1 AIVQRMLAL
10 RTHLPELLSHG
21 SYVPLTVQGVHAQRA
36 IAFARRHG
44 NAWAV
49 VIATRLAAPLLD
61 EHDDV
66 PRVDPLRWDD
76 TAVQM
81 PDELVA
87 RALFDWVS
95 PAAPKVEDSGLL
107 YLRDALTSMP
117 VAVLVEDGVPR
128 V

>member
-1 AIVQRMLAL
+1 MLAL
-10 RTHLPELLSHG
+10 RAHLPELLSQG
-21 SYVPLTVQGVHAQRA
+21 SYLPLTVQGPHAERA

-61 EHDDV
+61 QHDDV
-66 PRVDPLRWDD
+66 PLVEPLRWDD

-81 PDELVA
+81 PEELFS
-87 RALFDWVS
+87 RSMFDWLS
-95 PAAPKVEDSGLL
+95 PSAPKVEDSGLL

-117 VAVLVEDGVPR
+117 VAVLVEEGVPR